1 MNLSLPPV
9 LPGTG
14 EAIKCPVRDVL
25 DCIGD
30 RWSLLVLANLS
41 RGTLRFTEVK
51 RAIGDISQRMLSQT
65 LRALERDGYVT
76 REVYPTI
83 PPKVEYTLTVLGTS
97 LLEKIE
103 PLVNWA
109 NENHDQVRKARDAY
123 VPPSASTAKPLPSSK
138 AKRQSASR

>member
-14 EAIKCPVRDVL
+14 HATKCPVRDVL

-76 REVYPTI
+76 REVHPTV

-103 PLVNWA
+103 PLVSWA

-123 VPPSASTAKPLPSSK
+123 VPPPAATAK
-138 AKRQSASR
+138 